1 MPLKMS
7 MCFTSRKQIITTTTT
22 TSNTNNLRQFNNSS
36 YMNLHLLVKSKTC
49 SACSGK

>member
-1 MPLKMS
+1 MS
-7 MCFTSRKQIITTTTT
+7 MCFTSSKQIITTTTA
-22 TSNTNNLRQFNNSS
+22 NTNNLRQFNNSS